1 MTHNAAAWNRARLV
15 EAKRSCFSWC
25 IIIPTGKFPKR
36 PWEESIVYQPSKYLE
51 VFCLTKTGKEQ
62 YIRRELPT
70 LYFEFNWKNTLF
82 AKRVGT
88 NIGRATAKTYNGDRH
103 FHNVRYR

>member
-1 MTHNAAAWNRARLV
+1 MEQGQAVFL
-15 EAKRSCFSWC
+15 SCFLFAG
-25 IIIPTGKFPKR
+25 INPTGKFPKR
-36 PWEESIVYQPSKYLE
+36 PWIREYGSLAKQ
-51 VFCLTKTGKEQ
+51 VFGSVLFDRDRKGAI
-62 YIRRELPT
+62 YIRRELQT
-70 LYFEFNWKNTLF
+70 FCFEFNWKNILL